1 MLTRQ
6 GPVNKKT
13 RSLSSPTE
21 EKISYGGP
29 ERNGTCPRSHSCAKA
44 LSPMVCDY
52 DLSKSLALGSRDL
65 VWTPVHL
72 CSHKGQCLLS
82 GLVRPPR
89 RCRLER
95 TAPSS
100 CAWGQSKH
108 TVLEPA
114 LSKGRAE
121 SREPLHTG

>member
-13 RSLSSPTE
+13 RSLSSPT

-44 LSPMVCDY
+44 VSPMVCDY
-52 DLSKSLALGSRDL
+52 GLSKSLALGSRDL

-82 GLVRPPR
+82 GLVRPPAGADLR
-89 RCRLER
+89 
-95 TAPSS
+95 
-100 CAWGQSKH
+100 GQRH
-108 TVLEPA
+108 LAVP
-114 LSKGRAE
+114 GVRA
-121 SREPLHTG
+121 STQS